1 MNIYLIL
8 ILITLVVKYILDF
21 GVDWLNLHHLKPALP
36 EEFKGFYDKK
46 KYFRSQQYTR
56 GKTVF
61 GLIQNTITTAF
72 IMAFILTGGFNVI
85 DQLVRKLS
93 FGSIL
98 TGLIYILFLILVS
111 GVLDLPFRIYSTF
124 VIEEKYG
131 FNKTT
136 PLTFILDLVK
146 GFLLLL
152 IIGGPLLAMVLWFF
166 QETGSLAPLY
176 VWIAVSLFQ
185 IFLTFI
191 APVVIMPLFN
201 KFIPLEKGELRS
213 EIESYA
219 RDHDFKLKGIYTM
232 DGSKRSAKSNAFFTG
247 FGRSRRIVLFDTL
260 VENHTADELVG
271 VLAHEMG
278 HYKLGHILKMM
289 ILSILETGLLLFLLS
304 FLMNNQYLFAAF
316 KMEQLSIYA
325 SLIFF
330 GFLYAPVSTLL
341 SIFTNVISRKYEYS
355 ADRFAVQTT
364 KRGEIFVQA
373 LKKLSADN
381 LSNLTPHPL
390 KVFLFYSHPPVLE
403 RIQAIRQLKRV

>member
-8 ILITLVVKYILDF
+8 ILIILVIKYLLDF
-21 GVDWLNLHHLKPALP
+21 GVDWLNVHHLKPALP
-36 EEFKGFYDKK
+36 DEFKGFYDKE

-56 GKTVF
+56 EKTVV
-61 GLIQNTITTAF
+61 GLIQNTFTTAF
-72 IMAFILTGGFNVI
+72 IMAFILAGGFNVI
-85 DQLVRKLS
+85 DQMVRKLP

-98 TGLIYILFLILVS
+98 TGLIYILFLTLVS
-111 GVLDLPFRIYSTF
+111 GILDLPFRIYSTF

-136 PLTFILDLVK
+136 SLTFILDLVK

-152 IIGGPLLAMVLWFF
+152 VIGGPLLALVLWFF

-176 VWIAVSLFQ
+176 VWVAVSLLQ

-213 EIESYA
+213 EIERYA

-260 VENHTADELVG
+260 VEKHTADELVG

-289 ILSILETGLLLFLLS
+289 VLSILETGLLLFLLS
-304 FLMNNQYLFAAF
+304 FLMNNQALFAAF

-341 SIFTNVISRKYEYS
+341 SVFTNVISRKHEYR

>member
-8 ILITLVVKYILDF
+8 ILITLVVKYMLDF
-21 GVDWLNLHHLKPALP
+21 GVDWLNVHHLEPALP
-36 EEFKGFYDKK
+36 EEFKGFYDKE

-111 GVLDLPFRIYSTF
+111 GILDLPFRIYSTF

-166 QETGSLAPLY
+166 QETGRLAPLY

-191 APVVIMPLFN
+191 APVMIMPLFN

-213 EIESYA
+213 EIERYA
-219 RDHDFKLKGIYTM
+219 RDHNFKLKGIYTM

-278 HYKLGHILKMM
+278 HYKLGHIFKMM
-289 ILSILETGLLLFLLS
+289 VFSILETGLLLFLLS

-341 SIFTNVISRKYEYS
+341 SVFTNVISRKYEYS

>member
-8 ILITLVVKYILDF
+8 ILITLVVKYMLDS
-21 GVDWLNLHHLKPALP
+21 GVDWLNVHHLEPALP
-36 EEFKGFYDKK
+36 EEFKGFYDKE

-56 GKTVF
+56 EKTVF

-72 IMAFILTGGFNVI
+72 IMAIILTGGFNVI
-85 DQLVRKLS
+85 DQLVRKLQ

-111 GVLDLPFRIYSTF
+111 GILDLPFRIYSTF

-136 PLTFILDLVK
+136 SLTFILDLVK

-152 IIGGPLLAMVLWFF
+152 VIGGPLLALVLWFF
-166 QETGSLAPLY
+166 QETGNLAPLY

-213 EIESYA
+213 EIERYA

-260 VENHTADELVG
+260 VENHTTDELVG

-289 ILSILETGLLLFLLS
+289 VLSILETGLLLFLLS
-304 FLMNNQYLFAAF
+304 FLMNNQSLFEAF
-316 KMEQLSIYA
+316 KMEQLSVYA

-330 GFLYAPVSTLL
+330 GFLYVPVSTLL
-341 SIFTNVISRKYEYS
+341 SVFTNVISRKHEYI

-364 KRGEIFVQA
+364 KQGEILVQA